1 MSGSSEVSVCLDSG
15 ITSLPGVGEKR
26 ADLLAQLNIATVR
39 DLLFHFPRGYQDR
52 RSPVPLGEVGDGDV
66 VTVCAEVVKSRI
78 VRLRRGLSLAEVSL
92 RDASGS
98 LKAIWFG
105 QPYLAQA
112 FKAGASGFFSGQA
125 GKWNG
130 LALRNPEYELLAGDD
145 DDRLNSGC
153 IVPVYR
159 LTEGVSQR
167 MIRRLV
173 RTALDHLAE
182 PIADSLPRQLRAT
195 YDYPPADSGLRTIH
209 FPGDMDAAKAARN
222 RFAYEEL
229 LGIQLGVL
237 LARQTRHHESKAYRH
252 AVDGERLRAL
262 RASLP
267 FALTGAQQRA
277 VADIL
282 DDMASDRPMVRLLQ
296 GDVGC
301 GKTAVALHAIAA
313 AADGGFQ
320 TALMAPTEILAEQH
334 ALTLREALAP
344 LRIEVVS
351 LTGSTAG
358 SRAVVEALASG
369 ACHVVAGT
377 HALIQDRVSFHRL
390 GLVIIDEQ
398 HRFGV
403 VQRAALLEK
412 GLTPDMLHMTATPIP
427 RTLAVTVYGG
437 MDVTVI
443 DELPPNRAPI
453 KTARV
458 PPAKVPGLYS
468 YICEQA
474 AQGRQTYIICPLVE
488 ESLSRELTAV
498 TTHFEQLAEGPLK
511 GLRLGLLHG
520 RLTSSEKDD
529 VMHRFKRGDLD
540 ALVSTTVIEVGID
553 CPNATTIV
561 IEDAA
566 QFGLP
571 QLHQLRGRV
580 GRGSVASRCF
590 LLGKPRTPEGRQR
603 LEILCGTQSGFDIAE
618 ADLEMRGPGEFRG
631 VRQAGLSDLRV
642 ADLIRDV
649 RILDAARRDAQALLD
664 ADPALASPDHAALA
678 TAARAFA
685 SLSA

>member
-1 MSGSSEVSVCLDSG
+1 MRDVPAAAARLESPVTV
-15 ITSLPGVGEKR
+15 LPGVGEKR
-26 ADLLAQLNIATVR
+26 SELLAQLGIASIR

-52 RSPVPLGEVGDGDV
+52 RCPTPLSDVHDGDS
-66 VTVCAEVVKSRI
+66 VTVCAEVVKSR
-78 VRLRRGLSLAEVSL
+78 VMRLRHGLSMAEVTL
-92 RDASGS
+92 RDESGQ

-112 FKAGASGFFSGQA
+112 FKPGARGFFSGQA
-125 GKWNG
+125 GKWSG
-130 LALRNPEYELLAGDD
+130 LALRNPEYELLTGDED
-145 DDRLNSGC
+145 DLLNSGR

-167 MIRRLV
+167 MLRRLV
-173 RTALDHLAE
+173 RTALDGLRE
-182 PIADSLPRQLRAT
+182 PIVDSLPPGLAT
-195 YDYPPADSGLRTIH
+195 KYGYPPADAGLRSIH
-209 FPGDMDAAKAARN
+209 FPDDLDEAKAARS

-237 LARQTRHHESKAYRH
+237 LSRLARHNESKAFRH
-252 AVDGERLRAL
+252 VVDGPALQAL

-277 VADIL
+277 VAEIFG
-282 DDMASDRPMVRLLQ
+282 DMASDRPMVRLLQ

-313 AADGGFQ
+313 ATDGGFQ
-320 TALMAPTEILAEQH
+320 TAVMAPTEILAEQH
-334 ALTLREALAP
+334 ALTLCEALGP
-344 LRIEVVS
+344 LGIDVVA

-358 SRAVVEALASG
+358 SRGIVEMLASG
-369 ACHVVAGT
+369 ACLVVVGT

-412 GLTPDMLHMTATPIP
+412 GLNPDMLHMTATPIP

-437 MDVTVI
+437 MDISVI
-443 DELPPNRAPI
+443 DELPPNRAPV
-453 KTARV
+453 KTSRV
-458 PPAKVPGLYS
+458 PPAKVPGLHA
-468 YICEQA
+468 YIREQA
-474 AQGRQTYIICPLVE
+474 DMGRQTYIICPLVE
-488 ESLSRELTAV
+488 ESLARALTAV
-498 TTHFEQLAEGPLK
+498 TSHFEQLASGPLE

-520 RLTSSEKDD
+520 RLASAEKDE
-529 VMHRFKRGDLD
+529 VMHRFKRGELD
-540 ALVSTTVIEVGID
+540 VLVSTTVIEVGID

-566 QFGLP
+566 QFGLT

-580 GRGSVASRCF
+580 GRGDVPSRCF
-590 LLGKPRTPEGRQR
+590 LLGKPKTPDGRQR
-603 LEILCGTQSGFDIAE
+603 LEILCGTTSGFDIAE

-642 ADLIRDV
+642 ADL
-649 RILDAARRDAQALLD
+649 
-664 ADPALASPDHAALA
+664 
-678 TAARAFA
+678 
-685 SLSA
+685 